1 MGNLTV
7 DIMPPAYWQDF
18 ERLTLDWAKQ
28 KWKDD
33 YAERN
38 GRQGQEQAGVD
49 VYGYNSKH
57 REHTGIQCKKRIWK
71 TKPGA
76 DSPSNT
82 LTTAEIDEEI
92 KAATQFSPK
101 LDRFVI
107 ATTGP
112 RDADLQEYIRNINS
126 KNSTFTVTL
135 MFWDDYVDA
144 LNDHPELMYRYYENV
159 LKYRDTY
166 SPDEHYYRLLSMA
179 FDRPAIRTPFHLENR
194 ATDFIEAISAT
205 QSAISTGCLN
215 DGGDRIIDQARVS
228 KSKPKEL
235 NSAARKLQ
243 NARETAT
250 KALSEG
256 MIRQHS
262 TVIEILDHTVAHKL
276 NKLRFEAIE
285 LLNKVL
291 HTQGLPEVS
300 ISQ

>member
-1 MGNLTV
+1 
-7 DIMPPAYWQDF
+7 
-18 ERLTLDWAKQ
+18 
-28 KWKDD
+28 
-33 YAERN
+33 
-38 GRQGQEQAGVD
+38 
-49 VYGYNSKH
+49 
-57 REHTGIQCKKRIWK
+57 
-71 TKPGA
+71 
-76 DSPSNT
+76 
-82 LTTAEIDEEI
+82 
-92 KAATQFSPK
+92 
-101 LDRFVI
+101 
-107 ATTGP
+107 
-112 RDADLQEYIRNINS
+112 
-126 KNSTFTVTL
+126 

-194 ATDFIEAISAT
+194 ATDFIEAIAAT
-205 QSAISTGCLN
+205 QRAISTGCLK
-215 DGGDRIIDQARVS
+215 DGEGRIIDQARVP

-250 KALSEG
+250 VALSEG
-256 MIRQHS
+256 TIRQHS

-276 NKLRFEAIE
+276 NELRFEGIE

-300 ISQ
+300 ISE